1 MIPGVIFMPN
11 GVSCSVANCTF
22 WARGNNC
29 NADQIQ
35 IDIDSHTKYDSEFA
49 EEDFGNEHKDA
60 ASEKAETC
68 CHTFKA
74 KE

>member
-1 MIPGVIFMPN
+1 MPN
-11 GVSCSVANCTF
+11 GVNCSVANCTF
-22 WARGNNC
+22 WAQGNKC

-35 IDIDSHTKYDSEFA
+35 IDIDGHAKMNSDSEFA
-49 EEDFGNEHKDA
+49 EEGLGDDHKDA

>member
-1 MIPGVIFMPN
+1 MPN
-11 GVSCSVANCTF
+11 GVRCSVANCSF
-22 WARGNNC
+22 WAEGNKC

-35 IDIDSHTKYDSEFA
+35 IDIDSHAKGEFGSEFA
-49 EEDFGNEHKDA
+49 EEGFGHEHKDA
-60 ASEKAETC
+60 ASEQAETC